1 MKRILIIL
9 AIVVNCTLLIDNC
22 MSQWV
27 QQSVPVTAGY
37 FNDMKFV
44 NANTGF
50 ILVWANPLATF
61 MRTTNAGYNWQ
72 TLNNWGMAK
81 VAIVDTSCIY
91 ASGYNNGKG
100 VIYKSSNLGVTWD
113 SINSSGVYYYNN
125 LNFFNKDS
133 GLISSGNTVDNQ
145 IWRTTNGGQSLQ
157 LIASYSGATSGK
169 FFFLK
174 EKVNG
179 EYYGWLYYPSYP
191 SIYCTTNS
199 GMTWNSL
206 PSFFDN
212 LNNIFFVNQDTGWAT
227 FTHEYNY
234 VYYTTNG
241 GLNWS
246 QKNLPYTAQQYDI
259 FFINPNTGWI
269 GFGSHQRI
277 YITTNAGTNW
287 GTQLVNG
294 TGSAKLFFT
303 DSITGWA
310 QTSINTIS
318 HTTNG
323 GGTITSIISAST
335 ETQKDY
341 RLYQNYPNP
350 FNPITNVKF
359 SILNAGDVKLVV
371 YDVQGRE
378 EQTLVNETLKP
389 GTYETSF
396 DGSALNSGVYFYQI
410 ILSGESTHQIF
421 TSTRKMILLK

>member
-1 MKRILIIL
+1 MKRILILL
-9 AIVVNCTLLIDNC
+9 AVIIVHCTLLIDNC
-22 MSQWV
+22 QSQWV

-125 LNFFNKDS
+125 LHFFNKDT
-133 GLISSGNTVDNQ
+133 GLISSGDTYDNQ

-157 LIASYSGATSGK
+157 LIQSFGGASSGT

-174 EKVNG
+174 EKING
-179 EYYGWLYYPSYP
+179 EYYGWLYYPRENSYI
-191 SIYCTTNS
+191 SLTTNS
-199 GMTWNSL
+199 GLNWVSR
-206 PSFFDN
+206 PSIPENVKSVFFIN
-212 LNNIFFVNQDTGWAT
+212 KDTGWASA
-227 FTHEYNY
+227 YYDRNY
-234 VYYTTNG
+234 VFRTTDGGNIWLNYTMPYTSSNFDILFVTPQKGWIGCDLSNKIYATTNG
-241 GLNWS
+241 G
-246 QKNLPYTAQQYDI
+246 I
-259 FFINPNTGWI
+259 V
-269 GFGSHQRI
+269 
-277 YITTNAGTNW
+277 W
-287 GTQLVNG
+287 GTQYILG
-294 TGSAKLFFT
+294 LGSSKLSFI
-303 DSITGWA
+303 DSMTGWA
-310 QTSINTIS
+310 QSSWNAIS
-318 HTTNG
+318 LTTNG
-323 GGTITSIISAST
+323 GGTITSIISGST

-359 SILNAGDVKLVV
+359 SILNAGDVKIVV

-378 EQTLVNETLKP
+378 VQTLVNETLKP
-389 GTYETSF
+389 GTYETTF
-396 DGSALNSGVYFYQI
+396 DGSTLPTGIYFYQLFADGI
-410 ILSGESTHQIF
+410 GVQ
-421 TSTRKMILLK
+421 TRKMILLK